1 MNDIS
6 ATFHGLKAASQLLLL
21 VEDDVATGRLKLQEI
36 AIDLEDGTT
45 ANFSAGE
52 YIALAKRGV
61 ETAKEMIRRGASE
74 N

>member
-1 MNDIS
+1 MNEMS
-6 ATFHGLKAASQLLLL
+6 ETFHGLKAASQLLLL

-36 AIDLEDGTT
+36 AIDLDDGTT

-61 ETAKEMIRRGASE
+61 ETAKEMIRRGAAE